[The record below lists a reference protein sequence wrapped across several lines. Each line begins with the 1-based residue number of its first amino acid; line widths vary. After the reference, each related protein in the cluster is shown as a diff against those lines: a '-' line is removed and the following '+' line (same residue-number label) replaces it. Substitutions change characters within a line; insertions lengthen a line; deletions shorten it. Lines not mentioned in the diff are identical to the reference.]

1 MTDSMGL
8 LLVVDDEEMNRDM
21 LSRRL
26 EVEGYSVLTAAGGA
40 EAKFRLIARITT
52 STPFCSMR

>member
-1 MTDSMGL
+1 MSESLGF

-26 EVEGYSVLTAAGGA
+26 ELEGYSVLTAPGGA
-40 EAKFRLIARITT
+40 ER
-52 STPFCSMR
+52 SS